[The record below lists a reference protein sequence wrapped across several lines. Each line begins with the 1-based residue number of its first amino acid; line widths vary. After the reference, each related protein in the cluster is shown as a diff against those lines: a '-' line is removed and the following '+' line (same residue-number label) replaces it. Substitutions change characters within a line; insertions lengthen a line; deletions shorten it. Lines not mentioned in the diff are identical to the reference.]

1 MWLTF
6 SPLFCF
12 SSFLHISQYR
22 LLYHQSVYCIRKR
35 NSIHLA
41 DTYLMT
47 EKRKRNKLKKK
58 NTSTIINSILYSPF
72 LLIIPFVYIIVC
84 TINYRSFSLFF
95 IVFESQFN
103 SYNHLFI
110 ANSNSNSNSNSTF
123 IDSQPLII
131 SLIHSIAK

>member
-72 LLIIPFVYIIVC
+72 FTNYSVCIYLLFVLLIIGPLVFFLLFSNLSSIH
-84 TINYRSFSLFF
+84 TITCSLQ
-95 IVFESQFN
+95 IQIQIQIQI
-103 SYNHLFI
+103 LLL
-110 ANSNSNSNSNSTF
+110 
-123 IDSQPLII
+123 LIRN
-131 SLIHSIAK
+131 L